1 MKKYLFL
8 LVPGFVLLL
17 GASLPAPSSSA
28 NQDLVSPALVR
39 TDTFDQQAAIAKLR
53 EMIKGRE
60 NAPSE
65 EVFTNIQLMNKIPAG
80 RLLSIMEMG
89 FSKSLGVNCTHCH
102 NPKAWASES
111 IPVKQVAREMWIMT
125 GKINSELLKNI
136 PNLRSEAPMVNCTTC
151 HRGQIKP
158 ALSLE

>member
-1 MKKYLFL
+1 MRKYLFL
-8 LVPGFVLLL
+8 LVPGLVLLL
-17 GASLPAPSSSA
+17 GANMPDSGTATD
-28 NQDLVSPALVR
+28 QDLINPAQLR

-60 NAPSE
+60 NVPSE
-65 EVFTNIQLMNKIPAG
+65 EVFSNIQLMNKIPAG

-111 IPVKQVAREMWIMT
+111 IPIKQVAREMWTMT
-125 GKINSELLKNI
+125 GKINTELLTNI
-136 PNLRSEAPMVNCTTC
+136 PNLRSESPMVNCSTC
-151 HRGQIKP
+151 HRGQVKP
-158 ALSLE
+158 ALGLE